1 MKPIGFKKEY
11 GIPLTILIVLIAI
24 SQSVNKGKDFVEFII
39 PEGLLL
45 NWRFVAF
52 LTFIAV
58 FITWFLMNLLWK
70 KEFDN
75 HQKTRF
81 EKENYFEKLR
91 DSENKRLT
99 DVITGVP
106 NMESLKQDIEVYL
119 EGKKREKQLQFILI
133 DLKDFKKI
141 NDKYGVLKT
150 NELLRV
156 IARTIYK
163 KMRRNED
170 MYRFREAGKF
180 YRIHT
185 GGDEFAFIIE
195 GNQVEAL
202 GFINRLVKIDFQNLS
217 NLTDKILGNKIQL
230 SFHCALVEMSSRDNF
245 ENVIERVDECY
256 CTAKL
261 GKRDFTICWHPNDL
275 ESGFKSAWQKA
286 IYNETRQLFEVLT
299 MENKSYE

>member
-245 ENVIERVDECY
+245 ENVIERADECY
-256 CTAKL
+256 CIAKL

-286 IYNETRQLFEVLT
+286 IYNETRQLLEVLT